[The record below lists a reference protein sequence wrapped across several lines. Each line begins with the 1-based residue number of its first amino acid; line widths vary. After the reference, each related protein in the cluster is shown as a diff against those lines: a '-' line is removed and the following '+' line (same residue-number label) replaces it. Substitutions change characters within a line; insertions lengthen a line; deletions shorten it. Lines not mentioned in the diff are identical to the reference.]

1 MSDVLFENFDVCILN
16 PTSPRGILIFTVR
29 TSKNICDE
37 GILSY
42 NEVRRRY
49 PERGLQNRKSGIID
63 SRHNDTIFFRAPYNS
78 DTTTF
83 ETSYDLK
90 PPKEM
95 LLKGIS
101 QSIALLRIDPA
112 KTFVYSSEL
121 RVVGNYYDL
130 RRSRISMTDYLSRI
144 RGHSTLP
151 LEYGEKMCSNLIT
164 YEKIAIDE
172 FESCEYPYE
181 DHLPIERMAE
191 VLVELPRIPPEW
203 LFSCDTNSA
212 GGGKKKRK
220 TRKNRSKK

>member
-95 LLKGIS
+95 LVKGTN

-121 RVVGNYYDL
+121 RVVGN
-130 RRSRISMTDYLSRI
+130 
-144 RGHSTLP
+144 STLP
-151 LEYGEKMCSNLIT
+151 IEYGEKMCSNLIT
-164 YEKIAIDE
+164 YEKIALDE